1 MTRKWRSPKSE
12 SMNGVSSHW
21 CDCDRCQEPV
31 LYSNPFPRGGGGE
44 RGGGAVIIA
53 QGKGGD
59 REGIFM
65 IGG

>member
-1 MTRKWRSPKSE
+1 MGFLAI
-12 SMNGVSSHW
+12 GVIVIAA
-21 CDCDRCQEPV
+21 RNRFYIV
-31 LYSNPFPRGGGGE
+31 TLFPGAGE
-44 RGGGAVIIA
+44 GKGGGAVIIA

>member
-1 MTRKWRSPKSE
+1 MGFPAI
-12 SMNGVSSHW
+12 GVIVIAA
-21 CDCDRCQEPV
+21 RNRFYIV
-31 LYSNPFPRGGGGE
+31 TLFPGAGE
-44 RGGGAVIIA
+44 GKGGGGAVIIA